1 MTLLKT
7 DIFDGFQRWSTPST
21 LLVSRWKCK
30 TENKQKKCLQEWFAR
45 SGNVYFTVIC
55 KYTSCS
61 CAWIVIFRNVLQ
73 KLSIKS
79 KVHVNSSLPILCLL
93 IFRRTALLHSHSDWK
108 ILKNVLCKLHSS
120 HNCFEKIKP
129 KDFVSAL
136 F

>member
-1 MTLLKT
+1 MTMTQDWHFWWFSKT
-7 DIFDGFQRWSTPST
+7 INPFHFTCKQM
-21 LLVSRWKCK
+21 KIK

-79 KVHVNSSLPILCLL
+79 KVHANSSSPFLCLL
-93 IFRRTALLHSHSDWK
+93 IFRRTVTALLHSHSDWK
-108 ILKNVLCKLHSS
+108 TSKNVFLQITQSS
-120 HNCFEKIKP
+120 LLLWENKT
-129 KDFVSAL
+129 
-136 F
+136 